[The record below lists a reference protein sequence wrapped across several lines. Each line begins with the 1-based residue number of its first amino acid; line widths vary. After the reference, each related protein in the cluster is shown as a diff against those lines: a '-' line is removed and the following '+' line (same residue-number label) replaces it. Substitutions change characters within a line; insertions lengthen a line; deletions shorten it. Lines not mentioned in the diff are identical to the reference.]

1 MWQRRRVGDP
11 VLTLGNADPG
21 LFRRP
26 FVEQIDVFRRRL
38 HELRATAAWDNVAPG
53 FHDHGFMVAGAT
65 KAELLADL
73 ARAVDRA
80 IAEGRTLDQFR
91 RDFRSIVERH
101 GWHGWTGEG
110 TAKGEAWR
118 TRTIYRT
125 NLATTYAAGRRAQL
139 VAGGFRFWVYK
150 HGGSLHP
157 RLHHLSW
164 DGVALAPDHPFWGT
178 HSPPNGWGCSCY
190 VVGAHSAAGVRRMG
204 GDPDKALPEDWLRHD
219 LRKGAPVGID
229 KGWAYAPGATLDG
242 TVTAL
247 AERLPGLPAML
258 GAATFQRWPP
268 AAHDTL
274 GEQWRSFLEVARA
287 GPSRGNRMI
296 VGALKPE
303 WIVESAHHGVPIQ
316 SAEIG
321 IGDREILHFFRD
333 AKVRPVDAAW
343 FADLPRHLR
352 APDAAIL
359 ERDSRGETKGLLLVF
374 KLPPDAARLVLRLN
388 FRDRRSQDV
397 INMLVSGRMI
407 GPAALGSMSG
417 PQFHLIGGEL

>member
-1 MWQRRRVGDP
+1 MADP
-11 VLTLGNADPG
+11 VLTLGNAGPG

-26 FVEQIDVFRRRL
+26 FVEQIDVFRQRL
-38 HELRATAAWDNVAPG
+38 GELRSTAAWDDVAPG

-65 KAELLADL
+65 RAELLADL

-247 AERLPGLPAML
+247 AERLPTLPASL
-258 GAATFQRWPP
+258 GAGLFARWPASAREELAGQFSRFLDTTL
-268 AAHDTL
+268 AAL
-274 GEQWRSFLEVARA
+274 PRGE
-287 GPSRGNRMI
+287 RMI
-296 VGALKPE
+296 VGALKPGWVSE
-303 WIVESAHHGVPIQ
+303 IARAGVPLQ
-316 SAEIG
+316 SSEIA
-321 IGDREILHFFRD
+321 IRDRDILHMLRDSKVEPLEVEWLRTLPCHLDRPDAVVLDSSQKAPAVLLVYRD
-333 AKVRPVDAAW
+333 ATG
-343 FADLPRHLR
+343 
-352 APDAAIL
+352 I
-359 ERDSRGETKGLLLVF
+359 
-374 KLPPDAARLVLRLN
+374 ARLVLRLN
-388 FRDRRSQDV
+388 FADRKAGDIVNLLRT
-397 INMLVSGRMI
+397 GRYI
-407 GPAALGSMSG
+407 GADGLMAMTGPTFTIIAGAL
-417 PQFHLIGGEL
+417 